1 MEQAETARI
10 LPDRLHGAA
19 TRKRRQL
26 KRAVPPRVQLP
37 VNMSSHAASHAHEGE
52 SPAGSD
58 VVDPVCGMTI
68 DRADSV
74 GEHAYRGTTYY
85 FCNPHCLEQFRA
97 DPERYL
103 DPQAHAGPAA
113 PPDAE
118 YTCPMD
124 PEVRQIGPGPCPK

>member
-1 MEQAETARI
+1 MRRAVTAPRQI
-10 LPDRLHGAA
+10 HRLTMSSQPAPHEPADPPAA
-19 TRKRRQL
+19 T
-26 KRAVPPRVQLP
+26 
-37 VNMSSHAASHAHEGE
+37 E
-52 SPAGSD
+52 

-74 GEHAYRGTTYY
+74 GEHQYRGATYY

-103 DPQAHAGPAA
+103 RPDRQVGPPAEGGSRL
-113 PPDAE
+113 PSDAE

-124 PEVRQIGPGPCPK
+124 PE